1 MFSCLNYTNKKQ
13 DVYVALHI
21 LNGWQKIAIIDEN
34 QKPSVGIQVNYKPS
48 SCLTLNYSNFLGN
61 IITGST
67 NAFRTFHNVYAI
79 YDASP
84 KQAFIFGF
92 DIGTQKVNNTKTAVW
107 YTPVIISK
115 INLGTKSKLA
125 ARLEYYSDK
134 QQIIIPTAT
143 PRGYQ
148 TFGASIN
155 YDYQI
160 SPKILLRSEL
170 KKYDSKDP
178 IFKYAQSGN
187 QQTSATVSFI
197 FKI

>member
-1 MFSCLNYTNKKQ
+1 
-13 DVYVALHI
+13 
-21 LNGWQKIAIIDEN
+21 
-34 QKPSVGIQVNYKPS
+34 
-48 SCLTLNYSNFLGN
+48 LGN
-61 IITGST
+61 INVVGT
-67 NAFRTFHNVYAI
+67 NAFRTFHNLYAI

-115 INLGTKSKLA
+115 INLGTKSKIA

-134 QQIIIPTAT
+134 QQIIIPTQT
-143 PRGYQ
+143 PSGYQ

-160 SPKILLRSEL
+160 SPKILCRSEF

-178 IFKYAQSGN
+178 IFKYAQGSN
-187 QQTSATVSFI
+187 QQTSATVALI

>member
-1 MFSCLNYTNKKQ
+1 M
-13 DVYVALHI
+13 
-21 LNGWQKIAIIDEN
+21 
-34 QKPSVGIQVNYKPS
+34 
-48 SCLTLNYSNFLGN
+48 
-61 IITGST
+61 
-67 NAFRTFHNVYAI
+67 
-79 YDASP
+79 
-84 KQAFIFGF
+84 
-92 DIGTQKVNNTKTAVW
+92 
-107 YTPVIISK
+107 
-115 INLGTKSKLA
+115 GTKSKLA

-187 QQTSATVSFI
+187 QHTSATVSFI